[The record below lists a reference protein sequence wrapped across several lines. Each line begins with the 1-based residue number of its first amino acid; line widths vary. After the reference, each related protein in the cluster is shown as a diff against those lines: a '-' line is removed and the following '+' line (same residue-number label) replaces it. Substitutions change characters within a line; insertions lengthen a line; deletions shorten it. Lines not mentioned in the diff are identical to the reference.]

1 MSDFHRVK
9 KFMPLKQNFNNLTQ
23 FNTVFFGKLF
33 IKLKA
38 NHVTNHDSRK
48 GSR

>member
-1 MSDFHRVK
+1 MSGFHRVK
-9 KFMPLKQNFNNLTQ
+9 KFMPLNQNFNNLTQ

-38 NHVTNHDSRK
+38 KYVMNHDSSK
-48 GSR
+48 DSR